1 MGSRLIEMNI
11 DDRNEHNQSN
21 LSYMTG
27 GDLSDAQLHSK
38 SQVIQYSKNS
48 SSGQFAAQNLLL
60 RNNQVINLNSYE
72 VRKQSLQDLKSQNIR
87 MMGGPNG

>member
-1 MGSRLIEMNI
+1 MGTRANEMNI

-38 SQVIQYSKNS
+38 SQIIQYSKNS
-48 SSGQFAAQNLLL
+48 SNGQFAAQNIQM
-60 RNNQVINLNSYE
+60 RNNQVNLNSYE
-72 VRKQSLQDLKSQNIR
+72 VRK
-87 MMGGPNG
+87 